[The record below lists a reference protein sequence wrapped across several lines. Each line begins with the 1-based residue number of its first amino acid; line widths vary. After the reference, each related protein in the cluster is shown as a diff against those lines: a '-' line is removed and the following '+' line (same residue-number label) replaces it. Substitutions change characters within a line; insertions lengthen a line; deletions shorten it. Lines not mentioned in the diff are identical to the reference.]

1 MVYRKELSGYLHRIA
16 NGIRRIRGATGT
28 GGQEGGSESRIV
40 PIINMWVPTV
50 YPFYWMERR
59 DDDK

>member
-16 NGIRRIRGATGT
+16 SGLRRLKGASG
-28 GGQEGGSESRIV
+28 GGSEKGDEVRIV

-59 DDDK
+59 DGDK